1 LRKRLPAYSE
11 GFNVVNIV
19 INETSL
25 LELDSDQKED
35 LYSLI
40 SFSDSIKLAIVENP
54 LSNPN
59 HTILAQFSTDTTT
72 WTFATRAESASRLS
86 DTWGFTGEELVVKSK
101 GFHKVLT
108 KKHIDKND
116 LIKQKSNQFELLV
129 SNELNGKAFDFG
141 DTFWKVIKGASP
153 EITNILSSSPKL
165 KHVVYSDRYLYTPLS
180 ALLILR
186 IVKSLSVKCSQ
197 STPFSLNINSMVSIE
212 SRIYRRRYVSNNWMP
227 DEENSRKE
235 TIENLN
241 TDNSIMC
248 KLNLTT
254 DRKNI
259 SHARTLDISFEN
271 GSSIVI
277 RFDQGMGCWE
287 TINYNDFP
295 FHKNSTDQIDW
306 LNKVGMPLLIKNSQ
320 ALPTHIFVSIKNNR

>member
-1 LRKRLPAYSE
+1 M
-11 GFNVVNIV
+11 
-19 INETSL
+19 
-25 LELDSDQKED
+25 
-35 LYSLI
+35 
-40 SFSDSIKLAIVENP
+40 
-54 LSNPN
+54 
-59 HTILAQFSTDTTT
+59 
-72 WTFATRAESASRLS
+72 
-86 DTWGFTGEELVVKSK
+86 VKSK
-101 GFHKVLT
+101 GFPKIPT
-108 KKHIDKND
+108 TKHIDKND
-116 LIKQKSNQFELLV
+116 LIRQKSNQFELLI
-129 SNELNGKAFDFG
+129 SNELNGKALDFG
-141 DTFWKVIKGASP
+141 DTFWKVIEGSSP
-153 EITNILSSSPKL
+153 EIVNILSSSPKL

-180 ALLILR
+180 ALLISR
-186 IVKSLSVKCSQ
+186 IVKSLSIKCPQ
-197 STPFSLNINSMVSIE
+197 STPFSLKINSMSSIE

-241 TDNSIMC
+241 TDDSTVC

-320 ALPTHIFVSIKNNR
+320 VLPTHIFVSIKNNR